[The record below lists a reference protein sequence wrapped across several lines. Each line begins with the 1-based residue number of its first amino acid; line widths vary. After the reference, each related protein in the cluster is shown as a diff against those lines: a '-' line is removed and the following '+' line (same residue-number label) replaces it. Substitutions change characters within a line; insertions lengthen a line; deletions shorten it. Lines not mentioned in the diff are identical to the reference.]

1 MINKTVRY
9 TAEKSYD
16 ILINLIKFSRA
27 LKEIHYG
34 LEEKMIEEFRKELEE
49 YCSLGEIEFD

>member
-9 TAEKSYD
+9 TAEKSYYA
-16 ILINLIKFSRA
+16 LINLIQFSRA

-34 LEEKMIEEFRKELEE
+34 LEEKIIEEFRKEL
-49 YCSLGEIEFD
+49 

>member
-9 TAEKSYD
+9 TAEKSYN
-16 ILINLIKFSRA
+16 ILINLIQYSKA

-34 LEEKMIEEFRKELEE
+34 LEEKMIEEFRKEL
-49 YCSLGEIEFD
+49 